1 MENLIAL
8 FNFSFFQNAF
18 LAAFIASITCGIIG
32 TYIVSRRI
40 VFISGGITHASFG
53 GIGMGYYFGF
63 DPIAGAIAFGI
74 LSALG
79 IEFFTKKA
87 DLREDSAIAMLWSLG
102 MALGV
107 IFIFLTPGYAPNL
120 MSYLFGNILTVS
132 KGELIYLLILAV
144 FVIGFFMFF
153 YRMIIFVSFDEEF
166 ALTNNAP
173 VRLFNAL
180 LISLVALT
188 IVLNIRVV
196 GIILVMSLL
205 TIPQA
210 IANLFT
216 KRFDIMMVYSIVFG
230 FIGSLTGLALSY
242 IYDIPSGAAIIFTLV
257 VLYGLIKI
265 AFLIKVKPSLVVATK
280 DYNKNRK

>member
-8 FNFSFFQNAF
+8 FNFGFFRNAF
-18 LAAFIASITCGIIG
+18 IAALIASITCGIIG

-63 DPIAGAIAFGI
+63 DPILGAVAFGI

-79 IEFFTKKA
+79 IEFFTKRA

-132 KGELIYLLILAV
+132 KNDLIYLFILAV
-144 FVIGFFMFF
+144 FVICFFWIF

-166 ALTNNAP
+166 AMTNNAP

-216 KRFDIMMVYSIVFG
+216 KRFDIMMIYSILFG
-230 FIGSLTGLALSY
+230 FLGSISGLAFSY

-257 VLYGLIKI
+257 VLYGLIKTVFI
-265 AFLIKVKPSLVVATK
+265 IFGKANLRHRERIKV
-280 DYNKNRK
+280 

>member
-8 FNFSFFQNAF
+8 FNFGFFRNAF
-18 LAAFIASITCGIIG
+18 IAAFVASITCGIIG

-63 DPIAGAIAFGI
+63 DPILGAIAFGI

-79 IEFFTKKA
+79 IEFFTKRA

-132 KGELIYLLILAV
+132 KGDLIYLFILAV
-144 FVIGFFMFF
+144 FVIGFFLTF

-216 KRFDIMMVYSIVFG
+216 KRFDVMMIYSILFG
-230 FIGSLTGLALSY
+230 FIGSIIGLTFSY

-257 VLYGLIKI
+257 VMYGLIKTGFI
-265 AFLIKVKPSLVVATK
+265 VLEKANLK
-280 DYNKNRK
+280 

>member
-8 FNFSFFQNAF
+8 FNFGFFRNAF
-18 LAAFIASITCGIIG
+18 IAAFFASITCGIIG

-63 DPIAGAIAFGI
+63 NPILGAVVFGI

-79 IEFFTKKA
+79 IEFFTKRA
-87 DLREDSAIAMLWSLG
+87 DLREDSAIAILWSLG

-132 KGELIYLLILAV
+132 KEDLIYLLLLAIFVTGV
-144 FVIGFFMFF
+144 FLIF

-173 VRLFNAL
+173 VRLFSAL

-216 KRFDIMMVYSIVFG
+216 KRFDHMMFYSIGFG
-230 FIGSLTGLALSY
+230 FLGSVTGLSFSY
-242 IYDIPSGAAIIFTLV
+242 IYDIPSGDI
-257 VLYGLIKI
+257 
-265 AFLIKVKPSLVVATK
+265 
-280 DYNKNRK
+280 

>member
-8 FNFSFFQNAF
+8 FNFEFFRNAF
-18 LAAFIASITCGIIG
+18 IAALIASITCGIIG

-53 GIGMGYYFGF
+53 GIGMGYYLGF
-63 DPIAGAIAFGI
+63 DPILGAVAFGI

-79 IEFFTKKA
+79 IEFFTKRA

-132 KGELIYLLILAV
+132 KTDLIYLFILAV
-144 FVIGFFMFF
+144 FVILFFLIF

-216 KRFDIMMVYSIVFG
+216 KRFDVMMIYSILFG
-230 FIGSLTGLALSY
+230 FLGSISGLAFSY

-257 VLYGLIKI
+257 VLYGLIKT
-265 AFLIKVKPSLVVATK
+265 AFIIFGKANLKHRERVKI
-280 DYNKNRK
+280 

>member
-8 FNFSFFQNAF
+8 FNFGFFRNAF
-18 LAAFIASITCGIIG
+18 LAAFVASITCGIIG
-32 TYIVSRRI
+32 TYIVSRRS

-63 DPIAGAIAFGI
+63 DPILGAIAFGI

-79 IEFFTKKA
+79 IEFFTKRA

-132 KGELIYLLILAV
+132 KGDLIYLFVLAV
-144 FVIGFFMFF
+144 FVIGFFLTF

-166 ALTNNAP
+166 AMTNNAP
-173 VRLFNAL
+173 VRIFNAL

-216 KRFDIMMVYSIVFG
+216 KRFDIMIIYSILFG
-230 FIGSLTGLALSY
+230 FLGSITGLTFSY
-242 IYDIPSGAAIIFTLV
+242 VYDIPSGAAIIFTLV
-257 VLYGLIKI
+257 VLYGLIKTGFI
-265 AFLIKVKPSLVVATK
+265 FFSKASLKHKEKMSV
-280 DYNKNRK
+280 

>member
-8 FNFSFFQNAF
+8 FNFGFFRNAF
-18 LAAFIASITCGIIG
+18 FAAFIASVTCGIIG

-63 DPIAGAIAFGI
+63 DPILGAIAFGI

-132 KGELIYLLILAV
+132 KGDLISLCVLAA
-144 FVIGFFMFF
+144 FVIGFFLIF

-166 ALTNNAP
+166 ARTNNAP
-173 VRLFNAL
+173 VQLFNAL

-216 KRFDIMMVYSIVFG
+216 KRFDVMMFYSIGFG
-230 FIGSLTGLALSY
+230 FLGSVAGLTISY
-242 IYDIPSGAAIIFTLV
+242 IYDIPSGASIIFTLV
-257 VLYGLIKI
+257 VLYGLIKSI
-265 AFLIKVKPSLVVATK
+265 SLLFEK
-280 DYNKNRK
+280 LKNTNQNSYLVTRKS

>member
-8 FNFSFFQNAF
+8 FNFGFFQNAF
-18 LAAFIASITCGIIG
+18 TAALFASITCGIIG

-87 DLREDSAIAMLWSLG
+87 DLREDSAIAILWSLG

-132 KGELIYLLILAV
+132 KGELMYLLILGL
-144 FVIGFFMFF
+144 FVIGFFLIF
-153 YRMIIFVSFDEEF
+153 YRMILFVSFDEEF

-216 KRFDIMMVYSIVFG
+216 KRFDVMILFSIAFG
-230 FIGSLTGLALSY
+230 FLGSVSGLIISY
-242 IYDIPSGAAIIFTLV
+242 IYDIPSGAAIIFTLII
-257 VLYGLIKI
+257 LYGAIKTCTLLFNK
-265 AFLIKVKPSLVVATK
+265 AGMVKKRLL
-280 DYNKNRK
+280 

>member
-1 MENLIAL
+1 MENLLAL
-8 FNFSFFQNAF
+8 FDFGFFRNAF
-18 LAAFIASITCGIIG
+18 LAALFASITCGMIG

-63 DPIAGAIAFGI
+63 NPIFGAVIFGI

-107 IFIFLTPGYAPNL
+107 IFIFLTPGYSPNL
-120 MSYLFGNILTVS
+120 MSYLFGDILTVTHND
-132 KGELIYLLILAV
+132 LLYLFLLTV
-144 FVIGFFMFF
+144 FVGGFIILF
-153 YRMIIFVSFDEEF
+153 YRMILFVSFDEEF
-166 ALTNNAP
+166 ALTNNVP
-173 VRLFNAL
+173 VRLFNSI

-216 KRFDIMMVYSIVFG
+216 RQFSKMIIFSILFG
-230 FIGSLTGLALSY
+230 FIGSMGGLVFSY
-242 IYDIPSGAAIIFTLV
+242 FYDIPSGAAIIFSLV
-257 VLYGLIKI
+257 LMYGLIKSVFI
-265 AFLIKVKPSLVVATK
+265 I
-280 DYNKNRK
+280 RKSVRQP

>member
-8 FNFSFFQNAF
+8 FNIGFFRNAF
-18 LAAFIASITCGIIG
+18 IAAFFASITCGIIG

-63 DPIAGAIAFGI
+63 NPIFGAVVFGI

-79 IEFFTKKA
+79 IEFFTKRA
-87 DLREDSAIAMLWSLG
+87 DLREDSAIAILWSLG

-132 KGELIYLLILAV
+132 KEDLIYLLLLAI
-144 FVIGFFMFF
+144 FVIGVFLIF
-153 YRMIIFVSFDEEF
+153 YRMIIFISFDEEF

-216 KRFDIMMVYSIVFG
+216 KRFDYMMFYSIGFG
-230 FIGSLTGLALSY
+230 FLGSVTGLSFSY
-242 IYDIPSGAAIIFTLV
+242 IYDIPSGAAIIFSLV
-257 VLYGLIKI
+257 VLYGLFKTGFIVFGKANLKYRKNVKI
-265 AFLIKVKPSLVVATK
+265 
-280 DYNKNRK
+280 

>member
-1 MENLIAL
+1 MEQIIHLFQLTFFKNAL
-8 FNFSFFQNAF
+8 
-18 LAAFIASITCGIIG
+18 LAAILASIACGIIG
-32 TYIVSRRI
+32 SYIVSRRI

-53 GIGMGYYFGF
+53 GIGMGYYFSF
-63 DPIAGAIAFGI
+63 DPIFGAVIFGI

-79 IEFFTKKA
+79 IEFFSKKA
-87 DLREDSAIAMLWSLG
+87 DLREDSAIAMLWALG
-102 MALGV
+102 MALGI

-132 KGELIYLLILAV
+132 LTDLIFLTLLAIFIAA
-144 FVIGFFMFF
+144 FFFF
-153 YRMIIFVSFDEEF
+153 YRVILFVAFDEEF

-173 VRLFNAL
+173 VRLINAI

-216 KRFDIMMVYSIVFG
+216 KKFDRMIGYSILFG
-230 FIGSLTGLALSY
+230 LIGSLLGLLFSY
-242 IYDIPSGAAIIFTLV
+242 IYDIPSGAAIIFVLV
-257 VLYGLIKI
+257 VMWGLIKS
-265 AFLIKVKPSLVVATK
+265 AKVLFSRPEATQ
-280 DYNKNRK
+280 

>member
-8 FNFSFFQNAF
+8 FNFGFFRNAF
-18 LAAFIASITCGIIG
+18 IAALVASITCGIIG

-63 DPIAGAIAFGI
+63 DPILGAIAFGI

-79 IEFFTKKA
+79 IEFFTKRA

-132 KGELIYLLILAV
+132 INDLIFLFILAV
-144 FVIGFFMFF
+144 FVICFFLIF

-216 KRFDIMMVYSIVFG
+216 KRFDVMMVYSILFG
-230 FIGSLTGLALSY
+230 FLGSISGLAFSY

-257 VLYGLIKI
+257 VLYGLIKTVFI
-265 AFLIKVKPSLVVATK
+265 IFGKANLRHRERVKI
-280 DYNKNRK
+280 